1 MPREGIEV
9 ADVFRCFG
17 PAFLD
22 QHDASLSSAQRHA
35 MTAIETCRTAA
46 LGGHV
51 ERCGDCGHQRVSY
64 NSCRNRNCPK
74 CQGLAR
80 AQWLEDRQA
89 ELLDVPYFHVVFTVP
104 AQIEVIAFQNQTVVY
119 DILFRAAAETLRI
132 IAADPEHL
140 GAEIGFLGVLHTW
153 GQNLMHHPHIH
164 FLVPG
169 GGIAPD
175 GQSWIACRPGFFLPV
190 QVLSRMFRGLF
201 LRYLEKAFAAG
212 ELNFFS
218 EHRHLHEP
226 ATFRRYLTPAWKAE
240 WVVYAKR
247 PFAGPAQVLDYVG
260 RYTHRVAISNNRLVS
275 MDDSKSLPPGCDP
288 GVCFRWK
295 DYRDDNRQ
303 KTMTL
308 PGEEFIR
315 RFLIHVLPDGFHRIR
330 YFGFLGNCHRARKL
344 ALCRELLGMA
354 PAGPATEPPADYRD
368 RFEAL
373 TGQSLRTCPHCHT
386 GVMVVVDCIA
396 RPKICQPIPDTS

>member
-1 MPREGIEV
+1 MAREGLEV
-9 ADVFRCFG
+9 ADVFRHFG
-17 PAFLD
+17 PAFRD
-22 QHDASLSSAQRHA
+22 QHGASLSAARRHA
-35 MTAIETCRTAA
+35 MTAIERCRTVA

-51 ERCGDCGHQRVSY
+51 ERCGDCGHQRVAY

-104 AQIEVIAFQNQTVVY
+104 DQIATIAFQNQTVVY
-119 DILFRAAAETLRI
+119 DILFRAASETLRT
-132 IAADPEHL
+132 IAADPKHL
-140 GAEIGFLGVLHTW
+140 GAEIGFLAVLHTW
-153 GQNLMHHPHIH
+153 GQNLLHHPHIH
-164 FLVPG
+164 CLVPG

-175 GQSWIACRPGFFLPV
+175 GQSWVACRPGFFLPV
-190 QVLSRMFRGLF
+190 TVLSRLFRGLF
-201 LRYLEKAFAAG
+201 LHDLQRAFTAG

-218 EHRHLHEP
+218 AHRHLYEP
-226 ATFRRYLTPAWKAE
+226 AAFRHYLAPTWDTD

-275 MDDSKSLPPGCDP
+275 LAGGKVS
-288 GVCFRWK
+288 FRWK
-295 DYRDDNRQ
+295 DYRDGNRQ

-308 PGEEFIR
+308 DGGEFIR

-330 YFGFLGNCHRARKL
+330 YYGFLGNCHRASKL
-344 ALCRELLGMA
+344 AQCRELLGMA
-354 PAGPATEPPADYRD
+354 PPLPATGPSADYRD

-373 TGQSLRTCPHCHT
+373 TGLSLRQCPHCHT
-386 GVMVVVDCIA
+386 GIMVVLGCIA
-396 RPKICQPIPDTS
+396 RPTVYAPGPDTS

>member
-1 MPREGIEV
+1 M
-9 ADVFRCFG
+9 ADVFRRFG
-17 PAFLD
+17 PAFRE
-22 QHDASLSSAQRHA
+22 QHGASLSSAQRHA
-35 MTAIETCRTAA
+35 MTAIESCRTAA

-51 ERCGDCGHQRVSY
+51 EQCGDCGHQRVSF

-89 ELLDVPYFHVVFTVP
+89 ELLEVPYFHVVFTVP
-104 AQIEVIAFQNQTVVY
+104 AEIEVIAFQNQTVVY
-119 DILFRAAAETLRI
+119 DILFRAASETLRT
-132 IAADPEHL
+132 IAADPKHL
-140 GAEIGFLGVLHTW
+140 GAEIGFLGVLHSW
-153 GQNLMHHPHIH
+153 GQSLTHHPHLH

-175 GQSWIACRPGFFLPV
+175 GESWIPCRPGFVLPV
-190 QVLSRMFRGLF
+190 PVLSCMFRGLF
-201 LRYLEKAFAAG
+201 LRALEKAFAAG

-218 EHRHLHEP
+218 AHRHLHEP
-226 ATFRRYLTPAWKAE
+226 AAFRRYLAPAWKVN

-275 MDDSKSLPPGCDP
+275 MDGGQVS
-288 GVCFRWK
+288 FQWK

-308 PGEEFIR
+308 PAEEFIR
-315 RFLIHVLPDGFHRIR
+315 RFLIHVLPNGFHRIR
-330 YFGFLGNCHRARKL
+330 YYGFLSNCHRARKL
-344 ALCRELLGMA
+344 ERCRELLRMA
-354 PAGPATEPPADYRD
+354 PVEPAANPPADYRD

-373 TGQSLRTCPHCHT
+373 TGQSLRECPHCHVGT
-386 GVMVVVDCIA
+386 MVVIDCIA
-396 RPKICQPIPDTS
+396 RPKVCQPVPDTS

>member
-1 MPREGIEV
+1 MAREGLEV
-9 ADVFRCFG
+9 ADVFRRFG
-17 PAFLD
+17 QAFRD
-22 QHDASLSSAQRHA
+22 QHGASLSASRHRA
-35 MTAIETCRTAA
+35 MLAIERCRTAA

-51 ERCGDCGHQRVSY
+51 ERCGDCGHQRIAY

-80 AQWLEDRQA
+80 AQWLADRQA

-104 AQIEVIAFQNQTVVY
+104 EPIASIAFQNQTAVY
-119 DILFRAAAETLRI
+119 DILFRAASETLRS

-140 GAEIGFLGVLHTW
+140 GVEIGFLAVLHTW
-153 GQNLMHHPHIH
+153 GQNLLHHPHLH
-164 FLVPG
+164 CLVPG

-175 GQSWIACRPGFFLPV
+175 GQRWIPCRSGFFLPV
-190 QVLSRMFRGLF
+190 TVLSRMFRGLF
-201 LRYLEKAFAAG
+201 LHYLEKAFAAG
-212 ELNFFS
+212 ELHFFS

-226 ATFRRYLTPAWKAE
+226 MAFRRYLVPTRDAE

-275 MDDSKSLPPGCDP
+275 IEG
-288 GVCFRWK
+288 GRVRFRWK
-295 DYRDDNRQ
+295 DYRDNNRQ
-303 KTMTL
+303 KTMSL
-308 PGEEFIR
+308 QAGEFIR

-344 ALCRELLGMA
+344 ALCRELLRMA
-354 PAGPATEPPADYRD
+354 PAAPADPPADYRD
-368 RFEAL
+368 RYQAL
-373 TGQSLRTCPHCHT
+373 TGMSLRQCPYCLT
-386 GVMVVVDCIA
+386 GIMVVIGCIE
-396 RPKICQPIPDTS
+396 RPRVCQTVPDT